1 MKNVNLIYIRVV
13 KDNGDSTIFV
23 GNNNSDI
30 IVIWIYSKLNE
41 NNMKIL
47 SSMRRPDTAKH
58 YNVKSYT
65 AFTCLL
71 QLAIIDKW

>member
-1 MKNVNLIYIRVV
+1 
-13 KDNGDSTIFV
+13 
-23 GNNNSDI
+23 
-30 IVIWIYSKLNE
+30 
-41 NNMKIL
+41 
-47 SSMRRPDTAKH
+47 MRRPDTAMH